1 MLLINIKSKITR
13 LNTPWQQNSTVTFKD
28 EFVYMAHYFIL
39 LRLSF
44 FGQRADREGWWFEHS
59 MSKLRACLSAE
70 GDKHVSWP

>member
-13 LNTPWQQNSTVTFKD
+13 LNTPWRQNSTVTFKD

-44 FGQRADREGWWFEHS
+44 FGHRADRE
-59 MSKLRACLSAE
+59 R
-70 GDKHVSWP
+70 